1 MMPHSEKAGS
11 LLVYVLRYKANHSP
25 SYTSKWVRI
34 VLPVALQDLVMLI
47 FDDKTKESV
56 FNKYSNTLQKD

>member
-11 LLVYVLRYKANHSP
+11 LLVYVLPYKANHSP

-34 VLPVALQDLVMLI
+34 VLPVAFQDLVMLVL
-47 FDDKTKESV
+47 DKAKELV
-56 FNKYSNTLQKD
+56 FNKHYKKKNS